1 MFRKLKQRKSLPAGR
16 QGFTII
22 EVIIVL
28 AIAGMILAIVFLA
41 VPSLQRSQRNNA
53 RKQEAS
59 RVSSAVLEFGSN
71 SGSAGT
77 LPSTQADCKSVINL
91 VTNLKQ
97 YSLINSSSCVNP
109 GTAMPTNT
117 TNGRFYLETLASGAS
132 AASVPAANSTD
143 QVIILEVNT
152 TCNNGGNGDTGY
164 QAGKAALFYTLEG
177 STNAAWACT
186 NVQ

>member
-1 MFRKLKQRKSLPAGR
+1 MFSKLKHRESQK
-16 QGFTII
+16 GFTII

-28 AIAGMILAIVFLA
+28 AIAGLILAVVFLA
-41 VPSLQRSQRNNA
+41 IPGLQRSQRNNA

-59 RVSSAVLEFGSN
+59 RISSAVIEFGSN
-71 SGSAGT
+71 TGTAGS
-77 LPSTQADCKSVINL
+77 LPSTLADCKSVINL

-143 QVIILEVNT
+143 QVIILEANT
-152 TCNNGGNGDTGY
+152 SCNNGGNGDTGY
-164 QAGKAALFYTLEG
+164 VSGKAAMFYTLEG
-177 STNAAWACT
+177 TSNAAWACT